1 MNVNYINPFITAT
14 THVFKTVLDCDIRR
28 QHLSLKQTRAP
39 TFEVSGV
46 IGLTGKAN
54 GAVALSVSKP
64 LAFKLVEVM
73 LETRVHEIN
82 SDVADAVGEL
92 TNMIAGGAKTGLSHY
107 ELSLGL
113 PTVFTGRSRTI
124 DFPASV
130 SPLCVLFETL
140 WGPMAVEVGLNAPRS
155 AGSADNP
162 PRPNAFHPSLQE
174 NYA

>member
-1 MNVNYINPFITAT
+1 MDVNYINPFISAT
-14 THVFKTVLDCDIRR
+14 TNVFKTALGCDIRR
-28 QHLSLKQTRAP
+28 QHLSLKQNCAP

-46 IGLTGKAN
+46 ISLTGKAN

-64 LAFKLVEVM
+64 VAFKLVELM
-73 LETRVHEIN
+73 LETQVNEIN

-113 PTVFTGRSRTI
+113 PVVLTGRSRTI
-124 DFPASV
+124 DFPANV
-130 SPLCVLFETL
+130 RPLCILFETL
-140 WGPMAVEVGLNAPRS
+140 WGPMAVEVGLAAPR
-155 AGSADNP
+155 AADLANLALS
-162 PRPNAFHPSLQE
+162 PNDSYPSLQE